1 MMPPE
6 LAVLLRLVIE
16 KQGNI
21 YESKPQPQAIQYNA
35 LPAVT
40 NMCKKVL
47 TPSTIRHETL
57 VKICGVSQVALQIAE
72 PILTSTCYAM
82 NQDYIMHG
90 QSTVLRYD
98 ECKLLQINWLYDIM
112 SEINLSKVV
121 GPLNAMAL
129 LHRK

>member
-1 MMPPE
+1 
-6 LAVLLRLVIE
+6 
-16 KQGNI
+16 
-21 YESKPQPQAIQYNA
+21 
-35 LPAVT
+35 
-40 NMCKKVL
+40 
-47 TPSTIRHETL
+47 
-57 VKICGVSQVALQIAE
+57 
-72 PILTSTCYAM
+72 
-82 NQDYIMHG
+82 MHG